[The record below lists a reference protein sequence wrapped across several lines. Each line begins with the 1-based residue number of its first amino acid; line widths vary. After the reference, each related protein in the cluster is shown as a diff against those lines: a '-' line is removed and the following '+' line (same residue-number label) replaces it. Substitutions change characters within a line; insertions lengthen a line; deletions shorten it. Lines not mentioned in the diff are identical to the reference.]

1 MTITNTYT
9 AYVNISGTKVWDD
22 NDNQDGLR
30 PNNITVIV
38 KNGDME
44 VDRKTVTP
52 DAAGNWAY
60 SFENLPKYDAAGNA
74 ITYTV
79 SEAKVT
85 GYNTQ
90 ITGSIERFYHQ
101 KHPYT

>member
-38 KNGDME
+38 KNGDTE

-52 DAAGNWAY
+52 DAAGN
-60 SFENLPKYDAAGNA
+60 
-74 ITYTV
+74 
-79 SEAKVT
+79 
-85 GYNTQ
+85 
-90 ITGSIERFYHQ
+90 
-101 KHPYT
+101 